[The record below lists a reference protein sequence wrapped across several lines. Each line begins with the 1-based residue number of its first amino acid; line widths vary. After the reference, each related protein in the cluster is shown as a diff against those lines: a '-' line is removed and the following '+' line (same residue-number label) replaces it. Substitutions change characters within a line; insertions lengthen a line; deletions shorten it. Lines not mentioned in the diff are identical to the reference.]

1 MSPGV
6 VVVDERDFK
15 VVLMFVVV
23 DGVLVVG
30 NVDADLLSLI

>member
-1 MSPGV
+1 MSSGV

>member
-15 VVLMFVVV
+15 VVLTFVVV

-30 NVDADLLSLI
+30 NVDADLLSFV